1 MNQNI
6 CYNCG
11 GEFVNRGGKLV
22 CLYCGT
28 VKPENISGEE
38 LTLLYTAFQRLR
50 IADFSDAEQEFDDII
65 RRHPCNAQA
74 YWGRLLAR
82 YGIKYEDDY
91 DGTKIPSCYAA
102 SIESVFD
109 ASDYKKALELADAD
123 NRAVF
128 REHAEYI
135 ERCRRDWIEE
145 ANREKPY
152 DIFISYKD
160 SDKERGIKRTE
171 DSVTMQDLYV
181 QLVQRGYRV
190 FFSHESLR
198 GISGKKY
205 EPYIFN
211 ALSTAKVMI
220 VYASNPEYIKSTWVK
235 NEWTRYLKRMRAGE
249 KTNGSLLVAYE
260 GFSPMELPGTLASL
274 QCLDASEKRFYTD
287 LFEAIERILSEG
299 SVKNKSETV
308 TNTSQNPRC
317 NHKPIPIPGNP
328 PTCTEDGSTEGAYC
342 PLCGEMLKKIEV
354 IPATGHRFSD
364 WQIAKPASCTEDGE
378 HARTC
383 HCGARETKKIPARGT
398 HIPGQWTTAKEA
410 TEYAEGLKV
419 KKCVVCGE
427 QVASES
433 IPKKRM
439 TNAPS
444 KTAPQKTTAQTP
456 APTSSANASNS
467 CNVKLVSFGA
477 QKLAC
482 VKLVRETFGLGLS
495 QAMALV
501 ESSEKILAKDVSR
514 SEAERIR
521 GIFEKNGFK
530 VAVESGTNHAESKVS
545 ANASAVKQ
553 ENTVKKTSSQT
564 KNESQGLAYTV
575 NADGKTCS
583 VKGQGTCTDK
593 DIVIPETIN
602 GYKVTGIITETKA
615 SSRYDISGFDKAI
628 KSVSIPDSVT
638 SIGEKAFWNC
648 TSLASVVISDSVMSI
663 GNGAFSDCTS
673 LASVTIPDSVTS
685 IGARAFYNC
694 MSLASVNIPD
704 SITSIGGSSFSRC
717 TSLAGVTIP
726 DSVTSIGDSSFSG
739 CDSLA
744 SVNIPDS
751 VTSIGDGAFSGCT
764 SLASVVIPDSVTS
777 IGNSAFRGCTNL
789 ASVNIPNSVTS
800 IGWNAFDGCTSLA
813 SVTIPDSVMGIGN
826 GAFAG
831 CKSLASVNIPDSVT
845 SIGNWAFQYCTSLA
859 SIRYD
864 GTKKQ
869 WKKISLGID
878 WKKDSAIRKI
888 ECTNGSIKI

>member
-11 GEFVNRGGKLV
+11 GEFVNRGGTLV
-22 CLYCGT
+22 CHYCGT

-65 RRHPCNAQA
+65 RRHPRNAQA
-74 YWGRLLAR
+74 YWGRLLTR

-109 ASDYKKALELADAD
+109 ASDYKRALELADAD
-123 NRAVF
+123 NREVF

-135 ERCRRDWIEE
+135 ERCRRDWIKEASREE
-145 ANREKPY
+145 PY

-308 TNTSQNPRC
+308 TNTSQNPHC

-398 HIPGQWTTAKEA
+398 HIPGQWTTVKEA

-427 QVASES
+427 H
-433 IPKKRM
+433 
-439 TNAPS
+439 
-444 KTAPQKTTAQTP
+444 TA
-456 APTSSANASNS
+456 
-467 CNVKLVSFGA
+467 
-477 QKLAC
+477 
-482 VKLVRETFGLGLS
+482 E
-495 QAMALV
+495 
-501 ESSEKILAKDVSR
+501 EKISKLPVM
-514 SEAERIR
+514 
-521 GIFEKNGFK
+521 K
-530 VAVESGTNHAESKVS
+530 VENKKLP
-545 ANASAVKQ
+545 ASS
-553 ENTVKKTSSQT
+553 NMKT
-564 KNESQGLAYTV
+564 SQGLAYKV

-583 VKGQGTCTDK
+583 VTGQGTCKDK
-593 DIVIPETIN
+593 KIVIPETI
-602 GYKVTGIITETKA
+602 GSYRVTSIYGGI
-615 SSRYDISGFDKAI
+615 ISGFDKNI
-628 KSVSIPDSVT
+628 TSVVIGDSVT
-638 SIGEKAFWNC
+638 SIGERAFSYC
-648 TSLASVVISDSVMSI
+648 KSLASVVI
-663 GNGAFSDCTS
+663 G
-673 LASVTIPDSVTS
+673 
-685 IGARAFYNC
+685 
-694 MSLASVNIPD
+694 
-704 SITSIGGSSFSRC
+704 
-717 TSLAGVTIP
+717 
-726 DSVTSIGDSSFSG
+726 DSVTSIGDF
-739 CDSLA
+739 
-744 SVNIPDS
+744 
-751 VTSIGDGAFSGCT
+751 
-764 SLASVVIPDSVTS
+764 
-777 IGNSAFRGCTNL
+777 
-789 ASVNIPNSVTS
+789 
-800 IGWNAFDGCTSLA
+800 AFDGCTSLA
-813 SVTIPDSVMGIGN
+813 SVVIGN
-826 GAFAG
+826 SVTSIGDLAFSC
-831 CKSLASVNIPDSVT
+831 CKSLASVKIPDSVT
-845 SIGNWAFQYCTSLA
+845 SIGIGAFYGCTRLASTVIPDSVTSIGKSAFKDCTSLSDFRYAGSKAQWDKIIKLGSDWNRISAIGKIQFNAAVSKSAKKVLAYEVNEDGKTCAIIGQGTCNDTEIVIPETIDGYRVASISNSAFSGCESLASVNIPGSVTSIGDWAFRGCQRLASVVIGDSVTAIGWEAFGNCKSLARVMIGNSVTTIGDDAFCNCTSLA
-859 SIRYD
+859 SVLIPDSVKSIGSHAFHGCTSLTTLRYN
-864 GTKKQ
+864 GTKWQ
-869 WKKISLGID
+869 WKQISLGFY
-878 WKKDSAIRKI
+878 WKQGSAILKV
-888 ECTNGSIKI
+888 ECTDGEIKI